1 MIRFVLASMMLV
13 APVGQAAADTLR
25 TAVQAD
31 APYVLSLYK
40 ELHQNPEL
48 SFREVKTSARLAAEM
63 RKLGF
68 DVTTGIAK
76 TGVVAVMRNGAGP
89 VVMLRADMDG
99 LPVEEETGLP
109 YASKATGIAA
119 DGSQTRVMH
128 ACGHDIHMA
137 SWVGTARRL
146 AAMKDQWSGTLVMI
160 AQPAEEAD
168 RGARAMIADGLYTR
182 FPKPQ
187 YVLALHDHASL
198 PTGMIA
204 YSNGYALANV
214 DSVDLTIRGVGGHGA
229 YPHLAK
235 DPIALAARTIMALQ
249 TLVSRE
255 NDPQSP
261 AVVTVGSIHGGT
273 RPNIIPDEVKLQITV
288 RSYTDETRERLL
300 SGIKRIAEGEAI
312 AAGMPKDRMPIVK
325 LVDDFVPATFN
336 TEKLTRRVSDLFAQR
351 FGKNNIVQQPPV
363 MGGEDFSEYYRADKS
378 IESMIFWLGAVER
391 KKWEAAKGDPSQLPS
406 LHSSK
411 FAPDAAPTLAMG
423 VEAMTA
429 AALDLLKKG
438 GS

>member
-1 MIRFVLASMMLV
+1 MRFVLAPLLFV
-13 APVGQAAADTLR
+13 ALTGAAAADTLR
-25 TAVQAD
+25 AAVKAD
-31 APYVLSLYK
+31 APYVLDLYK
-40 ELHQNPEL
+40 DLHRNPEL
-48 SFREVKTSARLAAEM
+48 SFQEVKTSARLADEL
-63 RKLGF
+63 RKAGF
-68 DVTTGIAK
+68 EVTTGVGK
-76 TGVVAVMRNGAGP
+76 TGVVGVMRNGPGP

-99 LPVEEETGLP
+99 LPVTEETGLP
-109 YASKATGIAA
+109 YASKATGTTPE
-119 DGSQTRVMH
+119 GMTTPVMH

-137 SWVGTARRL
+137 SWVGAARRM

-160 AQPAEEAD
+160 GQPAEE
-168 RGARAMIADGLYTR
+168 RGGGARAMLADGLYTR

-187 YVLALHDHASL
+187 YVLALHDNAAL
-198 PTGMIA
+198 PAGMIA

-229 YPHLAK
+229 YPHTTK

-273 RPNIIPDEVKLQITV
+273 KHNIIPDEVKLQITV
-288 RSYTDETRERLL
+288 RSYTDETRDRLL

-312 AAGMPKDRMPIVK
+312 AAGVPKDRMPIMHVN
-325 LVDDFVPATFN
+325 DDFTPATFN
-336 TEKLTRRVSDLFAQR
+336 TEKLTRRVADLFAQR
-351 FGKNNIVQQPPV
+351 FGKDKVIQQPAV
-363 MGGEDFSEYYRADKS
+363 MGGEDFSEYHRADRS
-378 IESMIFWLGAVER
+378 IESLIFWLGAVEP
-391 KKWEAAKGDPSQLPS
+391 KKWAAAKGNPTKLPS

-411 FAPDAAPTLAMG
+411 FAPDAEPTLEMG

-429 AALDLLKKG
+429 AALDLLSKR
-438 GS
+438 